1 MTKENKQPSALF
13 SERVGKISIRMM
25 LDIRNRKTMIGD
37 DPVLPLCIRFVQ
49 DGKRLYHRLGE
60 QYTEKELNAI
70 KLSTGYGMQREEG
83 KETRFQTK
91 MRLNSIFT
99 EYVTLV
105 QDLSNTGLLTIDRI
119 ETALTGKSKDRSLIG
134 IWEAMIQE
142 RLDAGKVGTANS
154 YATALHSFIKFTH
167 FTSKDGF
174 AIDANV
180 VRKWQKGME
189 KKAGLAGNTAT
200 GTIKWIALVFMMI
213 DHSGKMLFPN
223 VPEMRMLGRIAFPLY
238 CWALVV
244 GCEYTRSMPRYLLRI
259 LLTGVISQP
268 LYMAALNHTWQ
279 EPSVFL
285 TLFLAV
291 LGLWGLREKKW
302 GSHIWAPP
310 AVMALAVLTHADYG
324 WKGVLLVFLLYAAR
338 DSRRA
343 LAAVMIAYCLFWG
356 STSSAVSSI
365 FGLPLKP
372 LLSLPALGTILSPF
386 FRLQAMALLALP
398 LMLFPMENIRMPK
411 ILGYL
416 LYPLH
421 LLVLWG
427 LEQIL

>member
-1 MTKENKQPSALF
+1 
-13 SERVGKISIRMM
+13 
-25 LDIRNRKTMIGD
+25 
-37 DPVLPLCIRFVQ
+37 
-49 DGKRLYHRLGE
+49 
-60 QYTEKELNAI
+60 
-70 KLSTGYGMQREEG
+70 
-83 KETRFQTK
+83 
-91 MRLNSIFT
+91 
-99 EYVTLV
+99 
-105 QDLSNTGLLTIDRI
+105 
-119 ETALTGKSKDRSLIG
+119 
-134 IWEAMIQE
+134 
-142 RLDAGKVGTANS
+142 
-154 YATALHSFIKFTH
+154 
-167 FTSKDGF
+167 
-174 AIDANV
+174 
-180 VRKWQKGME
+180 ME

-238 CWALVV
+238 CSALVV
-244 GCEYTRSMPRYLLRI
+244 GCEYTGSMPRYLLRI

-372 LLSLPALGTILSPF
+372 LLSLPAVGTILSPF